1 MVFAGHYWKRMGR
14 FVITAIRDLTGAGLD
29 TEKADLKPVF
39 PTSSSSQMI
48 TYKFSNGFV
57 PELWRARAALA
68 CV

>member
-1 MVFAGHYWKRMGR
+1 MGR

-48 TYKFSNGFV
+48 TYKFSNGWVSVLAITLLLCLAAVV
-57 PELWRARAALA
+57 PRRSI
-68 CV
+68 